1 MLLARPRDAAC
12 KVALAGLLLGGALSS
27 QPGQAQVSKLKEGQ
41 PLTSLTFPRLTD
53 GSPTSL
59 AEFQGQKLVLHI
71 FASW

>member
-12 KVALAGLLLGGALSS
+12 RVALGLLLGGALSS
-27 QPGQAQVSKLKEGQ
+27 QPGQAQVSKPKEGQ